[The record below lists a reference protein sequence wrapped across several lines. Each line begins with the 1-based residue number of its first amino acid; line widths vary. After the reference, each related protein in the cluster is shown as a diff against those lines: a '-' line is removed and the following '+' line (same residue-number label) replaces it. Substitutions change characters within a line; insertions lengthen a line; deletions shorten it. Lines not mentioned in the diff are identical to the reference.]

1 MNGETMKKSL
11 LLGAAL
17 LCMTAYADLPTFDTP
32 VKLQADGVDIGS
44 TSDLSSSGAL
54 SPLVYDWD
62 GDGDE
67 DLIVG
72 TFWRTAGVMFFENT
86 GVDSENKPILTKR
99 GFIDADGA
107 MLTIDKY

>member
-1 MNGETMKKSL
+1 MIGEIMKRSL
-11 LLGAAL
+11 LFGAVL
-17 LCMTAYADLPTFDTP
+17 LCTAAFADLQEFAKP

-62 GDGDE
+62 GDGDD
-67 DLIVG
+67 DLLVG

-86 GVDSENKPILTKR
+86 GLDEDKKPILTKR
-99 GFIDADGA
+99 GFLDADGA